1 MSYEY
6 TYHKP
11 LIQVQNVNVTLGGK
25 CILRDVDFTVRDVHR
40 PGHTQGQIVALLGPS
55 GMGKSQLFRRIA
67 GLEPPDS
74 GSIKIG
80 AEAKP
85 TAAGLVGVVMQHYPL
100 FPHRSVLGNLV
111 VAGTQAGL
119 DAVACKAKAL
129 GLLEQLGMTPQA
141 DSWPA
146 QLSGGQRQRVAIA
159 QQLMCSEHLLLMD
172 EPFSGLDILAK
183 QAACKLISEV
193 AAMDELNT
201 IVVVTH
207 DIESAVHIADQVL
220 VLGRERDKEGKPVPG
235 ARIQAD
241 IDLKARGIA
250 WRENNESLPAFQA
263 VVQEVKTL
271 FPRL

>member
-1 MSYEY
+1 
-6 TYHKP
+6 
-11 LIQVQNVNVTLGGK
+11 
-25 CILRDVDFTVRDVHR
+25 
-40 PGHTQGQIVALLGPS
+40 
-55 GMGKSQLFRRIA
+55 
-67 GLEPPDS
+67 
-74 GSIKIG
+74 
-80 AEAKP
+80 
-85 TAAGLVGVVMQHYPL
+85 
-100 FPHRSVLGNLV
+100 
-111 VAGTQAGL
+111 
-119 DAVACKAKAL
+119 
-129 GLLEQLGMTPQA
+129 
-141 DSWPA
+141 
-146 QLSGGQRQRVAIA
+146 
-159 QQLMCSEHLLLMD
+159 MD